1 MIEATPSIRPL
12 LAVLVSFVAAF
23 FIVASYRS
31 PNVREGWTIAAA
43 LAKFGIVASM
53 LPAVLDGAVFEWSLG
68 AFLPG
73 GIEFVLRADALGML
87 FAFLASGLW
96 IVTSF
101 YSIGY
106 MRGNDETNQ
115 TRYFAA
121 FAVSLSATMGIAF
134 AGNLVTI
141 FVFYELLSIATYPLV
156 AHDETDEARSAG
168 RKYLAYTMF
177 GGGVLVLAGTAL
189 VYLIAGNVSFTAG
202 GIEEL
207 ANADPGLAMLAFFLL
222 AIGFGVKAGIMP
234 LHQWLPEAMV
244 APTPVSG
251 LLHAVAV
258 VKSGA
263 FGVSRVV
270 LDVFGPELVF
280 DLSLPL
286 GFSAGLVL
294 STIGAITLTAASFIA
309 LRKDHL
315 KQRLAY
321 STVSQLSYIILG
333 LGLFGWYGLVGALL
347 HIPAHAFMKLTLFF
361 CAGNLHVETH
371 TDYISEMAGIGKRMP
386 LTMGAFTV
394 ASLGMAGI
402 PLLAGFVSKYYMLI
416 GGIRMGMELTPI
428 AYYLV
433 GALLLSGVL
442 NIAYFWPVIYTAF
455 FEAEDAHDA
464 KPLVDFRPGGE
475 TRSTLPATDGRGAAD
490 DAATNGRGAA
500 DDAATDG
507 GRPDDDDDN
516 DATDKDD
523 AIDEDDETA
532 EDAADLDNI
541 VESAEAD
548 SAVDAEDAAS
558 ADGDSEIP
566 DDSEVPDAEM
576 DDLPTDEEGVVRPD
590 FDTSERDFSEPAER
604 VDTGDYAVDE
614 RPSDVNVPFGVG
626 RDEDGRVGDAVGT
639 ADGDATD
646 IDDHAADRDGHDD
659 AESGGDHATDHDG
672 RDDGDHD
679 DHAGD
684 HVDDHGHHGGPPPG
698 GWERIDGVAAL
709 LGRESTW
716 FTLGPI
722 LTAMGLAVL
731 LGVIPYEM
739 GFLEL
744 IELIVDTRLPE
755 EVMHP

>member
-1 MIEATPSIRPL
+1 MTDALIQDPRPL
-12 LAVLVSFVAAF
+12 LAVLVSLVASG

-31 PNVREGWTIAAA
+31 PNIREAWTLLAAVV
-43 LAKFGIVASM
+43 KFAVVASM
-53 LPAVLDGAVFEWSLG
+53 LPRVLEGTVFEWTV
-68 AFLPG
+68 
-73 GIEFVLRADALGML
+73 IELVSGVPFVLRADALGML
-87 FAFLASGLW
+87 FAVLASGLW
-96 IVTSF
+96 IITSL

-106 MRGNDETNQ
+106 MRGNNETNQ

-168 RKYLAYTMF
+168 RKYLAYTLF
-177 GGGVLVLAGTAL
+177 GGGVLVLAGTVL
-189 VYLIAGNVSFTAG
+189 VYWLTGTVSFTAG
-202 GIEEL
+202 GIDEL
-207 ANADPGLAMLAFFLL
+207 AAADPGLAMLAFFLL

-280 DLSLPL
+280 DLSLPF

-321 STVSQLSYIILG
+321 STVSQLSYIVLG

-361 CAGNLHVETH
+361 CAGNIHVSTH

-402 PLLAGFVSKYYMLI
+402 PLVAGFVSKYYMLL
-416 GGIRMGMELTPI
+416 GGIHMGAALTPV

-455 FEAEDAHDA
+455 FEAEDDHDA
-464 KPLVDFRPGGE
+464 KPLVDFRMGGAS
-475 TRSTLPATDGRGAAD
+475 RSTVSADTSHADGDVATDGRHAD
-490 DAATNGRGAA
+490 DDVATDGRHAGGDVATGGRHA
-500 DDAATDG
+500 GGDVATDG
-507 GRPDDDDDN
+507 GR
-516 DATDKDD
+516 
-523 AIDEDDETA
+523 
-532 EDAADLDNI
+532 
-541 VESAEAD
+541 EAD
-548 SAVDAEDAAS
+548 ESDEESVDA
-558 ADGDSEIP
+558 
-566 DDSEVPDAEM
+566 
-576 DDLPTDEEGVVRPD
+576 PTDETGVVRPD
-590 FDTSERDFSEPAER
+590 FTPADRDFSEPAAR
-604 VDTGDYAVDE
+604 VDTGEYAVD
-614 RPSDVNVPFGVG
+614 RSPSDADVPFGVG
-626 RDEDGRVGDAVGT
+626 RGEAVEDTPHDER
-639 ADGDATD
+639 
-646 IDDHAADRDGHDD
+646 
-659 AESGGDHATDHDG
+659 SSDHDG
-672 RDDGDHD
+672 DEAGGASRGTDEGHDG
-679 DHAGD
+679 
-684 HVDDHGHHGGPPPG
+684 GHHGGPPAG
-698 GWERIDGVAAL
+698 GWRHIQGLDVFR
-709 LGRESTW
+709 GRESSW

-722 LTAMGLAVL
+722 LTAMSLAVL
-731 LGVIPYEM
+731 LGVIPYEL

-744 IELIVDTRLPE
+744 IELVVDTRLPA
-755 EVMHP
+755 EVMRP

>member
-1 MIEATPSIRPL
+1 MTDVPITDLRPL

-23 FIVASYRS
+23 FIVASHRS
-31 PNVREGWTIAAA
+31 PNVREGWTVAAA
-43 LAKFGIVASM
+43 VAKFAIVASM
-53 LPAVLDGAVFEWSLG
+53 LPAVLDGAAFEWSLG

-73 GIEFVLRADALGML
+73 GIEFALRADALGML

-106 MRGNDETNQ
+106 MRGNDEVNQ

-141 FVFYELLSIATYPLV
+141 FVFYEILSIATYPLV
-156 AHDETDEARSAG
+156 AHDETDEARAAG

-189 VYLIAGNVSFTAG
+189 VYLIAGDVSFTAG

-280 DLSLPL
+280 DLSLPF

-294 STIGAITLTAASFIA
+294 SIIGAITLTAASIIA

-321 STVSQLSYIILG
+321 STVSQLSYIVLG

-361 CAGNLHVETH
+361 CAGNLHVSTH

-416 GGIRMGMELTPI
+416 GGIRMGAELTSV

-455 FEAEDAHDA
+455 FEAEDTHDA
-464 KPLVDFRPGGE
+464 KPLVDFRMGGE
-475 TRSTLPATDGRGAAD
+475 SRSTLPTIDGGRAGDHVATDG
-490 DAATNGRGAA
+490 GRTA

-507 GRPDDDDDN
+507 GRPEDGDDDDS
-516 DATDKDD
+516 DD
-523 AIDEDDETA
+523 TPDDESDIDEV
-532 EDAADLDNI
+532 
-541 VESAEAD
+541 VESAESH
-548 SAVDAEDAAS
+548 SAVDAGDAESAGDDTEVPEDS
-558 ADGDSEIP
+558 DI
-566 DDSEVPDAEM
+566 PDAEM
-576 DDLPTDEEGVVRPD
+576 DDLPTDEDGVVRPD
-590 FDTSERDFSEPAER
+590 FDTSDRDFSEPAER
-604 VDTGDYAVDE
+604 VDTGDYAVDQ
-614 RPSDVNVPFGVG
+614 RPSDADVPFGVRSG
-626 RDEDGRVGDAVGT
+626 
-639 ADGDATD
+639 ADGNG
-646 IDDHAADRDGHDD
+646 DDDTGHDD
-659 AESGGDHATDHDG
+659 RDTSRDDHTDHG
-672 RDDGDHD
+672 TRDEAVRADHD
-679 DHAGD
+679 DH
-684 HVDDHGHHGGPPPG
+684 GHAGGPPPG
-698 GWERIDGVAAL
+698 GWKHVAGLDAL
-709 LGRESTW
+709 RGRESTW
-716 FTLGPI
+716 FTLAPI
-722 LTAMGLAVL
+722 LTAMSLAVL

-755 EVMHP
+755 EVMRP

>member
-1 MIEATPSIRPL
+1 MTDALVSDPRPL

-23 FIVASYRS
+23 FIVASHRS
-31 PNVREGWTIAAA
+31 PNVREGWTVVAS

-73 GIEFVLRADALGML
+73 IEFALRADALGML

-141 FVFYELLSIATYPLV
+141 FVFYEILSIATYPLV
-156 AHDETDEARSAG
+156 AHDETAEARSAG

-202 GIEEL
+202 GIQEL

-280 DLSLPL
+280 NLSLPF

-294 STIGAITLTAASFIA
+294 STIGAITLTAASIIA

-361 CAGNLHVETH
+361 CAGNLHVSTH

-416 GGIRMGMELTPI
+416 GGIRMGAELTPI
-428 AYYLV
+428 AYYLA

-464 KPLVDFRPGGE
+464 KPLVDFRMGGE
-475 TRSTLPATDGRGAAD
+475 SRSTLPATDG
-490 DAATNGRGAA
+490 GRAG

-507 GRPDDDDDN
+507 GRPDDVSDDDE
-516 DATDKDD
+516 DESDD
-523 AIDEDDETA
+523 TGADIDDTEAAIDDV
-532 EDAADLDNI
+532 
-541 VESAEAD
+541 VESAESDSPAD
-548 SAVDAEDAAS
+548 ADPAGPAGDADV
-558 ADGDSEIP
+558 P
-566 DDSEVPDAEM
+566 DDSDIPDAEL

-590 FDTSERDFSEPAER
+590 FNTSDRDFSEPAER
-604 VDTGDYAVDE
+604 VDTGDYAVDS
-614 RPSDVNVPFGVG
+614 RPSDAAVPFGVG
-626 RDEDGRVGDAVGT
+626 RGDDDAGDRTTDDGADAGTGHSDEEGHG
-639 ADGDATD
+639 
-646 IDDHAADRDGHDD
+646 DGHEG
-659 AESGGDHATDHDG
+659 AHDG
-672 RDDGDHD
+672 HEGAH
-679 DHAGD
+679 
-684 HVDDHGHHGGPPPG
+684 DDHGHAGGPPAG
-698 GWERIDGVAAL
+698 GWGHIDGLDAL
-709 LGRESTW
+709 RGRESSW

-722 LTAMGLAVL
+722 LTAMSLAVL

-755 EVMHP
+755 EAMRP

>member
-1 MIEATPSIRPL
+1 MTDALIQDPRPL
-12 LAVLVSFVAAF
+12 LAVLVSLVASG

-31 PNVREGWTIAAA
+31 PNIREAWTLLAAVV
-43 LAKFGIVASM
+43 KFAVVASM
-53 LPAVLDGAVFEWSLG
+53 LPRVLEGTVFEWTV
-68 AFLPG
+68 
-73 GIEFVLRADALGML
+73 IELVSGVPFVLRADALGIL
-87 FAFLASGLW
+87 FAVLASGLW
-96 IVTSF
+96 IITSL

-106 MRGNDETNQ
+106 MRGNNETNQ

-168 RKYLAYTMF
+168 RKYLAYTLF
-177 GGGVLVLAGTAL
+177 GGGVLVLAGTVL
-189 VYLIAGNVSFTAG
+189 VYWLTGTVSFTAG
-202 GIEEL
+202 GIDEL
-207 ANADPGLAMLAFFLL
+207 AAADPGLAMLAFFLL

-280 DLSLPL
+280 DLSLPF

-294 STIGAITLTAASFIA
+294 STIGAITLTAASLIA

-321 STVSQLSYIILG
+321 STVSQLSYIVLG

-361 CAGNLHVETH
+361 CAGNIHVSTH

-402 PLLAGFVSKYYMLI
+402 PLVAGFVSKYYMLL
-416 GGIRMGMELTPI
+416 GGIQMGAELTPV

-455 FEAEDAHDA
+455 FEAEEDHDA
-464 KPLVDFRPGGE
+464 KPLVDFRIGGE
-475 TRSTLPATDGRGAAD
+475 SRSTLGTGEHNAGDDVVTDGRHAGD
-490 DAATNGRGAA
+490 DVV
-500 DDAATDG
+500 TDG
-507 GRPDDDDDN
+507 GR
-516 DATDKDD
+516 
-523 AIDEDDETA
+523 EDDESDT
-532 EDAADLDNI
+532 
-541 VESAEAD
+541 ES
-548 SAVDAEDAAS
+548 VDT
-558 ADGDSEIP
+558 
-566 DDSEVPDAEM
+566 
-576 DDLPTDEEGVVRPD
+576 PTDETGVVRPD
-590 FDTSERDFSEPAER
+590 FSPADRDFSEPAAR
-604 VDTGDYAVDE
+604 VDTGEYAVDQS
-614 RPSDVNVPFGVG
+614 PSDADVPFGVG
-626 RDEDGRVGDAVGT
+626 HGEAVETTNHDERSSDHDADQDGGVGGHHGT
-639 ADGDATD
+639 DE
-646 IDDHAADRDGHDD
+646 GH
-659 AESGGDHATDHDG
+659 GGD
-672 RDDGDHD
+672 
-679 DHAGD
+679 
-684 HVDDHGHHGGPPPG
+684 HHGGPPAG
-698 GWERIDGVAAL
+698 GWRHIQGVDVFR
-709 LGRESTW
+709 GHESSW

-722 LTAMGLAVL
+722 LTAMSLAVL
-731 LGVIPYEM
+731 LGVIPYEL

-744 IELIVDTRLPE
+744 IELVVDTRLPA
-755 EVMHP
+755 EVMRP

>member
-1 MIEATPSIRPL
+1 MIEATPDIRPL

-23 FIVASYRS
+23 LIVASYRS
-31 PNVREGWTIAAA
+31 PNVREGWTLVAS

-53 LPAVLDGAVFEWSLG
+53 LPAVLDGAVFEWSAG

-73 GIEFVLRADALGML
+73 IGAPIEFALRADALGML

-96 IVTSF
+96 IITSF

-106 MRGNDETNQ
+106 MRGLDEPNQ

-121 FAVSLSATMGIAF
+121 FAVSLAATMGIAF

-141 FVFYELLSIATYPLV
+141 FVFYEILSIATYPLV
-156 AHDETDEARSAG
+156 AHDETAEARSAG

-189 VYLIAGNVSFTAG
+189 VYLLAGNVNFTAG
-202 GIEEL
+202 GIAEL

-270 LDVFGPELVF
+270 LDVFGPELVYN
-280 DLSLPL
+280 LSLPF
-286 GFSAGLVL
+286 GFTAGLVL
-294 STIGAITLTAASFIA
+294 STIGAITLTAASLIA

-315 KQRLAY
+315 KRRLAY
-321 STVSQLSYIILG
+321 STISQLSYIILG

-361 CAGNLHVETH
+361 CAGNIHVSTH
-371 TDYISEMAGIGKRMP
+371 TDYISQMAGIGKRMP
-386 LTMGAFTV
+386 LTMGAFTI

-416 GGIRMGMELTPI
+416 GGVRMGMNFTPV

-464 KPLVDFRPGGE
+464 KPLVDFPLGGE
-475 TRSTLPATDGRGAAD
+475 SRSIV
-490 DAATNGRGAA
+490 
-500 DDAATDG
+500 AATDG
-507 GRPDDDDDN
+507 GRGDDHAATDGGHKDDESESDDDEESADDVDDIVA
-516 DATDKDD
+516 DAGDADD
-523 AIDEDDETA
+523 SPSDAEGVDESDIPD
-532 EDAADLDNI
+532 ADL
-541 VESAEAD
+541 
-548 SAVDAEDAAS
+548 
-558 ADGDSEIP
+558 
-566 DDSEVPDAEM
+566 

-590 FDTSERDFSEPAER
+590 FAASERDFSEPAER
-604 VDTGDYAVDE
+604 VDTGDYAVDQ
-614 RPSDVNVPFGVG
+614 RPSDADVPFGPG
-626 RDEDGRVGDAVGT
+626 RGGERGET
-639 ADGDATD
+639 ADADEADRAVDDARASDAPQRDAEDDAHDADTHG
-646 IDDHAADRDGHDD
+646 DDH
-659 AESGGDHATDHDG
+659 
-672 RDDGDHD
+672 
-679 DHAGD
+679 
-684 HVDDHGHHGGPPPG
+684 HHGGPPAG
-698 GWERIDGVAAL
+698 GWEHIAGLDAL
-709 LGRESTW
+709 RGRESTW

-722 LTAMGLAVL
+722 LASMTLAVL

-755 EVMHP
+755 GVVRP

>member
-1 MIEATPSIRPL
+1 MTDALVTDPRPL

-23 FIVASYRS
+23 FIVASHRS

-43 LAKFGIVASM
+43 VAKFGIVASM
-53 LPAVLDGAVFEWSLG
+53 LPAVLDGAVFEWSFG

-73 GIEFVLRADALGML
+73 VEFALRADALGML

-141 FVFYELLSIATYPLV
+141 FVFYEILSIATYPLV
-156 AHDETDEARSAG
+156 AHDETPEARSAG

-189 VYLIAGNVSFTAG
+189 VYLIAGNVDFTAG
-202 GIEEL
+202 GIQEL

-280 DLSLPL
+280 NLSLPF

-294 STIGAITLTAASFIA
+294 STIGAITLTAASIIA
-309 LRKDHL
+309 MRKDHL

-361 CAGNLHVETH
+361 CAGNLHVSTH

-416 GGIRMGMELTPI
+416 GGVRMGAQLTPV

-464 KPLVDFRPGGE
+464 KPLVDFRLGGE
-475 TRSTLPATDGRGAAD
+475 SRSTLPATDGGRAGD
-490 DAATNGRGAA
+490 DAATDGGRAGDDAATDGGGAG

-507 GRPDDDDDN
+507 GRPEDDGDD
-516 DATDKDD
+516 
-523 AIDEDDETA
+523 DEDD
-532 EDAADLDNI
+532 AAIDDV
-541 VESAEAD
+541 VESAEGDAADDEPATGAAGDDAEVPAD
-548 SAVDAEDAAS
+548 SD
-558 ADGDSEIP
+558 I
-566 DDSEVPDAEM
+566 PDAEF

-590 FDTSERDFSEPAER
+590 FNTSERDFSEPAER
-604 VDTGDYAVDE
+604 VDTGDYAVDT
-614 RPSDVNVPFGVG
+614 RPSDADVTFGVG
-626 RDEDGRVGDAVGT
+626 RNDDAATERDEGDGADAVT
-639 ADGDATD
+639 AHGD
-646 IDDHAADRDGHDD
+646 DDHDDGAIRGDDHDD
-659 AESGGDHATDHDG
+659 GAVHGD
-672 RDDGDHD
+672 DHD
-679 DHAGD
+679 DH
-684 HVDDHGHHGGPPPG
+684 GHAGGPPAG
-698 GWERIDGVAAL
+698 GWRHIDGLDAL
-709 LGRESTW
+709 RGRESTW

-722 LTAMGLAVL
+722 LAAMSLAVL

-755 EVMHP
+755 EVMRP

>member
-1 MIEATPSIRPL
+1 MTDVPITDLRPL

-23 FIVASYRS
+23 FIVASHRS
-31 PNVREGWTIAAA
+31 PNVREGWTVAAA
-43 LAKFGIVASM
+43 VAKFAIVASM

-156 AHDETDEARSAG
+156 AHDETDEARAAG

-280 DLSLPL
+280 ELSLPF

-294 STIGAITLTAASFIA
+294 STIGAVTLTAASIIA
-309 LRKDHL
+309 MRKDHL

-361 CAGNLHVETH
+361 CAGNLHVSTH

-416 GGIRMGMELTPI
+416 GGIRMGAQFTPV

-455 FEAEDAHDA
+455 FESEDAHDA
-464 KPLVDFRPGGE
+464 KPLVDFRMGGE
-475 TRSTLPATDGRGAAD
+475 SRSTLPATDGGRPEDEDEGGDAD
-490 DAATNGRGAA
+490 DEA
-500 DDAATDG
+500 D
-507 GRPDDDDDN
+507 
-516 DATDKDD
+516 
-523 AIDEDDETA
+523 IDEV
-532 EDAADLDNI
+532 
-541 VESAEAD
+541 VESAEGD
-548 SAVDAEDAAS
+548 SAVDTDS
-558 ADGDSEIP
+558 DPTDDGDLP
-566 DDSEVPDAEM
+566 GDSDIPDAEM

-590 FDTSERDFSEPAER
+590 FDTSDRDFSEPAER
-604 VDTGDYAVDE
+604 VDTGDYAVDS
-614 RPSDVNVPFGVG
+614 RPSDADVPFGVG
-626 RDEDGRVGDAVGT
+626 RGDDSS
-639 ADGDATD
+639 DGDRADHSDDATHGAH
-646 IDDHAADRDGHDD
+646 DDDSHDD
-659 AESGGDHATDHDG
+659 ATHGAHD
-672 RDDGDHD
+672 DDSHDDDSHDDDSHDDDSHDDHD
-679 DHAGD
+679 DHDD
-684 HVDDHGHHGGPPPG
+684 HDTEHDDHADLADHDDHGHAGGPPAG
-698 GWERIDGVAAL
+698 GWEHIAGLDAL
-709 LGRESTW
+709 RGRESTW

-722 LTAMGLAVL
+722 LTAMSLAVL

-755 EVMHP
+755 EVMRP

>member
-1 MIEATPSIRPL
+1 MTDVPLSDLRPL
-12 LAVLVSFVAAF
+12 LAVLVSFVATA

-31 PNVREGWTIAAA
+31 PNVREGWTLLAA
-43 LAKFGIVASM
+43 LVKFGIVASM
-53 LPAVLDGAVFEWSLG
+53 LPGVLDGAVYETSI
-68 AFLPG
+68 ATFLPG
-73 GIEFVLRADALGML
+73 IEFALRADALGML

-106 MRGNDETNQ
+106 MRGNDEINQ

-177 GGGVLVLAGTAL
+177 GGGVLVLAGTVM
-189 VYLIAGNVSFTAG
+189 VYWLAGSVAFTPG
-202 GIEEL
+202 GIQEL
-207 ANADPGLAMLAFFLL
+207 ANADPGLAMVAFFLL

-263 FGVSRVV
+263 FGVSRVI

-280 DLSLPL
+280 SLSLPF
-286 GFSAGLVL
+286 GFTAGLVL
-294 STIGAITLTAASFIA
+294 STIGAITLTAASLIA

-321 STVSQLSYIILG
+321 STVSQLSYIVLG

-361 CAGNLHVETH
+361 CAGCIHVETH
-371 TDYISEMAGIGKRMP
+371 TDYISKMAGIGKRMP
-386 LTMGAFTV
+386 VVMGAFTV
-394 ASLGMAGI
+394 AALGMAGI

-416 GGIRMGMELTPI
+416 GGIQMGAELTPV

-442 NIAYFWPVIYTAF
+442 NVAYFWPVIYTAF
-455 FEAEDAHDA
+455 FESEDAHDA
-464 KPLVDFRPGGE
+464 KPLVDFKMGGE
-475 TRSTLPATDGRGAAD
+475 TRSTLPATDG
-490 DAATNGRGAA
+490 
-500 DDAATDG
+500 
-507 GRPDDDDDN
+507 GRPPEDDDDESVN
-516 DATDKDD
+516 DGPTDDEP
-523 AIDEDDETA
+523 IDEVVENAENGDGET
-532 EDAADLDNI
+532 DTADVPTGSD
-541 VESAEAD
+541 
-548 SAVDAEDAAS
+548 
-558 ADGDSEIP
+558 
-566 DDSEVPDAEM
+566 VPDAEDDDSEGNGGSF

-590 FDTSERDFSEPAER
+590 FDTSDRDFSETAKR
-604 VDTGDYAVDE
+604 VDTGDYAVDQ
-614 RPSDVNVPFGVG
+614 RPSDVNVPFGVE
-626 RDEDGRVGDAVGT
+626 RDDRAHDDEDHAV
-639 ADGDATD
+639 
-646 IDDHAADRDGHDD
+646 DDDRHETHDGH
-659 AESGGDHATDHDG
+659 ESHDE
-672 RDDGDHD
+672 HD
-679 DHAGD
+679 DHGGHD
-684 HVDDHGHHGGPPPG
+684 HHGGPPAG
-698 GWERIDGVAAL
+698 GWERVDGLDAL
-709 LGRESTW
+709 RGRESTW
-716 FTLGPI
+716 FMLGPI
-722 LTAMGLAVL
+722 LTAMTLAL
-731 LGVIPYEM
+731 MLGVIPYEM

-755 EVMHP
+755 EVARP

>member
-1 MIEATPSIRPL
+1 MTDVVLQDPRPL
-12 LAVLVSFVAAF
+12 LAVLVSFVAAAL
-23 FIVASYRS
+23 IVASHRS
-31 PNVREGWTIAAA
+31 PNVREGWTLVAS

-53 LPAVLDGAVFEWSLG
+53 LPAVLDGQTFEYSLG

-73 GIEFVLRADALGML
+73 IGTPIEFVLRADALGML

-106 MRGNDETNQ
+106 MRGLDEANQ

-121 FAVSLSATMGIAF
+121 FAVSLSTTMGIAF

-156 AHDETDEARSAG
+156 AHDETAEARSAG

-177 GGGVLVLAGTAL
+177 GGGVLVLAGTVL
-189 VYLIAGNVSFTAG
+189 VYLLAGTVAFTPG
-202 GIEEL
+202 GIAEL

-222 AIGFGVKAGIMP
+222 AVGFGVKAGIMP

-280 DLSLPL
+280 DLSLPF
-286 GFSAGLVL
+286 GFTAGLVL
-294 STIGAITLTAASFIA
+294 STIGAVTLTAASLIA

-315 KQRLAY
+315 KRRLAY
-321 STVSQLSYIILG
+321 STISQLSYIILG

-361 CAGNLHVETH
+361 CAGNVHVETH
-371 TDYISEMAGIGKRMP
+371 TDYISQMAGIGKRMP

-394 ASLGMAGI
+394 ASLGMAGM

-416 GGIRMGMELTPI
+416 GGVRMGMNFTPV
-428 AYYLV
+428 AYYLA

-442 NIAYFWPVIYTAF
+442 NVAYFWPVIYTAF

-464 KPLVDFRPGGE
+464 KPLVDFPLGGE
-475 TRSTLPATDGRGAAD
+475 SRSIV
-490 DAATNGRGAA
+490 
-500 DDAATDG
+500 AATDG
-507 GRPDDDDDN
+507 GREGDGGDESVDDPDDLDDVI
-516 DATDKDD
+516 DD
-523 AIDEDDETA
+523 AGAGDADAGDDE
-532 EDAADLDNI
+532 AAT
-541 VESAEAD
+541 EAPAD
-548 SAVDAEDAAS
+548 SATDAD
-558 ADGDSEIP
+558 DIP
-566 DDSEVPDAEM
+566 DADL

-590 FDTSERDFSEPAER
+590 FAASERDFSEPAER
-604 VDTGDYAVDE
+604 VDTGDYAVDQ
-614 RPSDVNVPFGVG
+614 RPSDADVPFGPG
-626 RDEDGRVGDAVGT
+626 RGDAPEESPSDAAEVDSASET
-639 ADGDATD
+639 ERDHDDKSGDDHDA
-646 IDDHAADRDGHDD
+646 DHAAGAHDD
-659 AESGGDHATDHDG
+659 
-672 RDDGDHD
+672 
-679 DHAGD
+679 
-684 HVDDHGHHGGPPPG
+684 GHHGGPPAG
-698 GWERIDGVAAL
+698 GWEHVAGLDAL
-709 LGRESTW
+709 RGRESTW

-722 LTAMGLAVL
+722 LTVMSLAVL
-731 LGVIPYEM
+731 LGVIPHEM

-755 EVMHP
+755 GVVRP

>member
-1 MIEATPSIRPL
+1 MTDVVLSDPRPL

-23 FIVASYRS
+23 LIVASHRS
-31 PNVREGWTIAAA
+31 PNVREGWTLVAS

-53 LPAVLDGAVFEWSLG
+53 LPAVLDGTTFEWTAG

-73 GIEFVLRADALGML
+73 VGAPIEFALRADALGML

-96 IVTSF
+96 IITSF

-106 MRGNDETNQ
+106 MRGLDEPNQ

-121 FAVSLSATMGIAF
+121 FAVSLAATMGIAF

-156 AHDETDEARSAG
+156 AHDETAEARSAG

-189 VYLIAGNVSFTAG
+189 VYLLAGSVDFTAG
-202 GIEEL
+202 GIAEL

-286 GFSAGLVL
+286 GFTAGLVL
-294 STIGAITLTAASFIA
+294 STIGAITLTAASLIA

-315 KQRLAY
+315 KRRLAY
-321 STVSQLSYIILG
+321 STISQLSYIILG

-361 CAGNLHVETH
+361 CAGNIHVSTH
-371 TDYISEMAGIGKRMP
+371 TDYISQMAGIGKRMP

-416 GGIRMGMELTPI
+416 GGVRMGMNFTPV

-464 KPLVDFRPGGE
+464 KPLVDFPLGGE
-475 TRSTLPATDGRGAAD
+475 SRSIV
-490 DAATNGRGAA
+490 
-500 DDAATDG
+500 AATDG
-507 GRPDDDDDN
+507 GRGDDHAATDGGRAGDDADEGSDEANEADDDAEPAGDVDDLVA
-516 DATDKDD
+516 DADD
-523 AIDEDDETA
+523 SDGPSSAPDGVDE
-532 EDAADLDNI
+532 
-541 VESAEAD
+541 
-548 SAVDAEDAAS
+548 
-558 ADGDSEIP
+558 
-566 DDSEVPDAEM
+566 SEVPDADL

-590 FDTSERDFSEPAER
+590 FAASERDFSEPAER
-604 VDTGDYAVDE
+604 VDTGDYAVDQ
-614 RPSDVNVPFGVG
+614 RPSDADVPFGPGRGDASPADADVAGG
-626 RDEDGRVGDAVGT
+626 RD
-639 ADGDATD
+639 
-646 IDDHAADRDGHDD
+646 ADRVADEGRGPDD
-659 AESGGDHATDHDG
+659 PH
-672 RDDGDHD
+672 GDHD
-679 DHAGD
+679 DEPHGGHDAD
-684 HVDDHGHHGGPPPG
+684 THDDGHHGGPPPG
-698 GWERIDGVAAL
+698 GWEHIAGLDAL
-709 LGRESTW
+709 RGRESTW

-722 LTAMGLAVL
+722 LAAMTLAVL

-744 IELIVDTRLPE
+744 IELIVDARLPE
-755 EVMHP
+755 GVVRP

>member
-1 MIEATPSIRPL
+1 MTDALVSDPRPL

-23 FIVASYRS
+23 FIVASHRS
-31 PNVREGWTIAAA
+31 PNVREGWTVVAS

-73 GIEFVLRADALGML
+73 VEFALRADALGML

-141 FVFYELLSIATYPLV
+141 FVFYEILSIATYPLV
-156 AHDETDEARSAG
+156 AHDETPEARSAG

-189 VYLIAGNVSFTAG
+189 VYLIAGTVDFTAG
-202 GIEEL
+202 GIQEL

-280 DLSLPL
+280 DLSLPF

-294 STIGAITLTAASFIA
+294 STVGAITLTAASIIA

-361 CAGNLHVETH
+361 CAGNLHVSTH

-416 GGIRMGMELTPI
+416 GGIRMGAELTPV

-464 KPLVDFRPGGE
+464 KPLVDFRLGGE
-475 TRSTLPATDGRGAAD
+475 SRSTLPATDGGRPEDGDDVETDEADGDADDVDDVVESAEGDAAAD
-490 DAATNGRGAA
+490 DAVAGPAG
-500 DDAATDG
+500 DDAEV
-507 GRPDDDDDN
+507 P
-516 DATDKDD
+516 
-523 AIDEDDETA
+523 
-532 EDAADLDNI
+532 
-541 VESAEAD
+541 AD
-548 SAVDAEDAAS
+548 SD
-558 ADGDSEIP
+558 I
-566 DDSEVPDAEM
+566 PDAEF
-576 DDLPTDEEGVVRPD
+576 DDLPTDEDGVVRPD
-590 FDTSERDFSEPAER
+590 FATSERDFSEPAER
-604 VDTGDYAVDE
+604 VDTGDYAVDT
-614 RPSDVNVPFGVG
+614 RPSDADVPFGVG
-626 RDEDGRVGDAVGT
+626 RRD
-639 ADGDATD
+639 DATGGTGA
-646 IDDHAADRDGHDD
+646 DDGGDRDAGLRRDAADVHEGADVH
-659 AESGGDHATDHDG
+659 GDTDEHHG
-672 RDDGDHD
+672 HD
-679 DHAGD
+679 DHAG
-684 HVDDHGHHGGPPPG
+684 GPPAG
-698 GWERIDGVAAL
+698 GWRHIDGLDAL
-709 LGRESTW
+709 RGRESSW

-722 LTAMGLAVL
+722 LTAMSLAVL

-755 EVMHP
+755 EVMRP

>member
-1 MIEATPSIRPL
+1 MTDVPITDLRPL

-43 LAKFGIVASM
+43 VAKFAIVVSM
-53 LPAVLDGAVFEWSLG
+53 LPAVLDGAVFETSLG
-68 AFLPG
+68 AFLP

-87 FAFLASGLW
+87 FAVLASGLW

-141 FVFYELLSIATYPLV
+141 FVFYEILSIATYPLV
-156 AHDETDEARSAG
+156 AHDETDEARAAG

-280 DLSLPL
+280 DLSLPF

-294 STIGAITLTAASFIA
+294 STIGAITLTAASIIA

-321 STVSQLSYIILG
+321 STVSQLSYIVLG

-361 CAGNLHVETH
+361 CAGNLHVSTH

-416 GGIRMGMELTPI
+416 GGIRMGARFTPV

-464 KPLVDFRPGGE
+464 KPLVDFRMGGE
-475 TRSTLPATDGRGAAD
+475 SRSTLPAADG
-490 DAATNGRGAA
+490 GRAA

-507 GRPDDDDDN
+507 GRPEDRDEEEGADEADIDDV
-516 DATDKDD
+516 
-523 AIDEDDETA
+523 
-532 EDAADLDNI
+532 
-541 VESAEAD
+541 VESAEGD
-548 SAVDAEDAAS
+548 SAVDAEDATS
-558 ADGDSEIP
+558 ADDDAEVP
-566 DDSEVPDAEM
+566 DDSDIPDAEM
-576 DDLPTDEEGVVRPD
+576 GDLPTDEEGVVRPD
-590 FDTSERDFSEPAER
+590 FNTSDRDFSEPAER
-604 VDTGDYAVDE
+604 VDTGDYAVDS
-614 RPSDVNVPFGVG
+614 RPSDADVPFGVG
-626 RDEDGRVGDAVGT
+626 RT
-639 ADGDATD
+639 
-646 IDDHAADRDGHDD
+646 DD
-659 AESGGDHATDHDG
+659 AATERSGGDDTEDAHGHAPDSDHDHESG
-672 RDDGDHD
+672 QDHGDHDHGGHD
-679 DHAGD
+679 DHAG
-684 HVDDHGHHGGPPPG
+684 GPPAG
-698 GWERIDGVAAL
+698 GWEHIAGLEAL
-709 LGRESTW
+709 RGRESTW

-722 LTAMGLAVL
+722 LTAVGLAVL

-744 IELIVDTRLPE
+744 VELIVDTRLPE
-755 EVMHP
+755 EVSRP

>member
-1 MIEATPSIRPL
+1 
-12 LAVLVSFVAAF
+12 
-23 FIVASYRS
+23 
-31 PNVREGWTIAAA
+31 
-43 LAKFGIVASM
+43 
-53 LPAVLDGAVFEWSLG
+53 
-68 AFLPG
+68 
-73 GIEFVLRADALGML
+73 
-87 FAFLASGLW
+87 
-96 IVTSF
+96 
-101 YSIGY
+101 
-106 MRGNDETNQ
+106 
-115 TRYFAA
+115 
-121 FAVSLSATMGIAF
+121 
-134 AGNLVTI
+134 
-141 FVFYELLSIATYPLV
+141 
-156 AHDETDEARSAG
+156 
-168 RKYLAYTMF
+168 
-177 GGGVLVLAGTAL
+177 
-189 VYLIAGNVSFTAG
+189 
-202 GIEEL
+202 
-207 ANADPGLAMLAFFLL
+207 
-222 AIGFGVKAGIMP
+222 VKAGIMP

-270 LDVFGPELVF
+270 LDVYGPELVF
-280 DLSLPL
+280 DLSLPF

-294 STIGAITLTAASFIA
+294 STIGAITLTAASIIA

-321 STVSQLSYIILG
+321 STISQLSYIILG

-361 CAGNLHVETH
+361 CAGNVHVSTH

-416 GGIRMGMELTPI
+416 GGVRMGAQLTPV

-464 KPLVDFRPGGE
+464 KPLVDFRMGGE
-475 TRSTLPATDGRGAAD
+475 SRSTLPATDG
-490 DAATNGRGAA
+490 GRTD

-507 GRPDDDDDN
+507 GRPEDGDG
-516 DATDKDD
+516 DA
-523 AIDEDDETA
+523 
-532 EDAADLDNI
+532 
-541 VESAEAD
+541 
-548 SAVDAEDAAS
+548 DAEDTDPSDIVERAEGDAAGEDAS
-558 ADGDSEIP
+558 PTGEDADLP
-566 DDSEVPDAEM
+566 DDSDIPDAEF

-590 FDTSERDFSEPAER
+590 FNTSERDFSEPAER
-604 VDTGDYAVDE
+604 VDTGDYAVDS
-614 RPSDVNVPFGVG
+614 RPSDVDVPFGVG
-626 RDEDGRVGDAVGT
+626 RRDDAAAKRSEGDDGGDA
-639 ADGDATD
+639 
-646 IDDHAADRDGHDD
+646 HGHDPD
-659 AESGGDHATDHDG
+659 SDHGHEVAH
-672 RDDGDHD
+672 DHD
-679 DHAGD
+679 DHGD
-684 HVDDHGHHGGPPPG
+684 HDHAGGPPAG
-698 GWERIDGVAAL
+698 GWRHIDGLEAL
-709 LGRESTW
+709 RGRESTW

-722 LTAMGLAVL
+722 LTAMSLAVL

-755 EVMHP
+755 EVMRP

>member
-1 MIEATPSIRPL
+1 MTDALIQDPRPL
-12 LAVLVSFVAAF
+12 LAVLVSLVASG

-31 PNVREGWTIAAA
+31 PNIREAWTLLAAVV
-43 LAKFGIVASM
+43 KFAVVASM
-53 LPAVLDGAVFEWSLG
+53 LPRVLEGTVFEWTV
-68 AFLPG
+68 
-73 GIEFVLRADALGML
+73 IELVSGVPFVLRADALGML
-87 FAFLASGLW
+87 FAVLASGLW
-96 IVTSF
+96 IITSL

-106 MRGNDETNQ
+106 MRGNNETNQ

-168 RKYLAYTMF
+168 RKYLAYTLF
-177 GGGVLVLAGTAL
+177 GGGVLVLAGTVL
-189 VYLIAGNVSFTAG
+189 VYWLTGTVSFTAG
-202 GIEEL
+202 GIDEL
-207 ANADPGLAMLAFFLL
+207 AAADPGLAMLAFFLL

-280 DLSLPL
+280 DLSLPF

-321 STVSQLSYIILG
+321 STVSQLSYIVLG

-361 CAGNLHVETH
+361 CAGNIHVSTH

-402 PLLAGFVSKYYMLI
+402 PLVAGFVSKYYMLL
-416 GGIRMGMELTPI
+416 GGIQMGAELTPV

-455 FEAEDAHDA
+455 FEAEEDHDA
-464 KPLVDFRPGGE
+464 KPLVDFRIGGE
-475 TRSTLPATDGRGAAD
+475 SRSTLGTGEHNAGDDVVTDGRHAGD
-490 DAATNGRGAA
+490 DVV
-500 DDAATDG
+500 TDG
-507 GRPDDDDDN
+507 GR
-516 DATDKDD
+516 
-523 AIDEDDETA
+523 EDDE
-532 EDAADLDNI
+532 
-541 VESAEAD
+541 S
-548 SAVDAEDAAS
+548 DAESVDT
-558 ADGDSEIP
+558 
-566 DDSEVPDAEM
+566 
-576 DDLPTDEEGVVRPD
+576 PTDETGVVRPD
-590 FDTSERDFSEPAER
+590 FSPADRDFSEPAAR
-604 VDTGDYAVDE
+604 VDTGEYAVDQS
-614 RPSDVNVPFGVG
+614 PSDADVPFGVG
-626 RDEDGRVGDAVGT
+626 HGEAVETTNHDERSSDHDADQDGGVGGHHGT
-639 ADGDATD
+639 EE
-646 IDDHAADRDGHDD
+646 GH
-659 AESGGDHATDHDG
+659 GGD
-672 RDDGDHD
+672 
-679 DHAGD
+679 
-684 HVDDHGHHGGPPPG
+684 HHGGPPAG
-698 GWERIDGVAAL
+698 GWRHIQGVDVFR
-709 LGRESTW
+709 GHESSW

-722 LTAMGLAVL
+722 LTAMSLAVL
-731 LGVIPYEM
+731 LGVIPYEL

-744 IELIVDTRLPE
+744 IELVVDTRLPA
-755 EVMHP
+755 EVMRP

>member
-1 MIEATPSIRPL
+1 MTEAIVQDPRPL
-12 LAVLVSFVAAF
+12 LAVLVSLVAAVLV
-23 FIVASYRS
+23 VASYRS
-31 PNVREGWTIAAA
+31 PNVREGWTILAAVT
-43 LAKFGIVASM
+43 KFGIVASM
-53 LPAVLDGAVFEWSLG
+53 LPRVLEGAVFEWTIVEL
-68 AFLPG
+68 LPG
-73 GIEFVLRADALGML
+73 IPFVLRADALGML

-106 MRGNDETNQ
+106 MRGLDEANQ

-156 AHDETDEARSAG
+156 AHDETPEARSAG

-177 GGGVLVLAGTAL
+177 GGGVLVLAGTVM
-189 VYLIAGNVSFTAG
+189 VYWLTGTVAFTAG

-207 ANADPGLAMLAFFLL
+207 ASADPGLAMLAFFLL

-280 DLSLPL
+280 DLSLPF
-286 GFSAGLVL
+286 GFTAGLVL
-294 STIGAITLTAASFIA
+294 STIAAVTLTAASLIA

-321 STVSQLSYIILG
+321 STVSQLSYIVLG

-361 CAGNLHVETH
+361 CAGNLHVSTH

-416 GGIRMGMELTPI
+416 GGIRMGAALTPV
-428 AYYLV
+428 AYYLA

-442 NIAYFWPVIYTAF
+442 NVAYFWPVIYTAF
-455 FEAEDAHDA
+455 FEAEEAHDA
-464 KPLVDFRPGGE
+464 KPLVDFPMGGE
-475 TRSTLPATDGRGAAD
+475 SRSTL
-490 DAATNGRGAA
+490 
-500 DDAATDG
+500 AATDG
-507 GRPDDDDDN
+507 GRAGDAADDEGRADDDEGE
-516 DATDKDD
+516 TS
-523 AIDEDDETA
+523 DDETA
-532 EDAADLDNI
+532 ADDGDVVDDV
-541 VESAEAD
+541 VESAEGDGTEGPAAAD
-548 SAVDAEDAAS
+548 AGV
-558 ADGDSEIP
+558 P
-566 DDSEVPDAEM
+566 DDVDVPDAEL
-576 DDLPTDEEGVVRPD
+576 DDLPTDEEGVVRPE

-604 VDTGDYAVDE
+604 VDTGDYAVDQ
-614 RPSDVNVPFGVG
+614 RPSDADVPFGVG
-626 RDEDGRVGDAVGT
+626 RGASDSTEATAGAEDGHGDAR
-639 ADGDATD
+639 DA
-646 IDDHAADRDGHDD
+646 GHDD
-659 AESGGDHATDHDG
+659 HGHD
-672 RDDGDHD
+672 
-679 DHAGD
+679 
-684 HVDDHGHHGGPPPG
+684 HHGGPPPG
-698 GWERIDGVAAL
+698 GWEHLRGLDAL
-709 LGRESTW
+709 RGSESTW
-716 FTLGPI
+716 FTLAPI
-722 LTAMGLAVL
+722 LTAMTLAVL

-755 EVMHP
+755 EVARP

>member
-1 MIEATPSIRPL
+1 MTDAFVQDPRPL
-12 LAVLVSFVAAF
+12 LAVLVSLVASG

-31 PNVREGWTIAAA
+31 PNVRETWTLLAAVT
-43 LAKFGIVASM
+43 KFAVVASM
-53 LPAVLDGAVFEWSLG
+53 LPQVLEGTVFEWTV
-68 AFLPG
+68 
-73 GIEFVLRADALGML
+73 IELVSGVPFVLRADALGML
-87 FAFLASGLW
+87 FAVLASGLW
-96 IVTSF
+96 IITSL

-168 RKYLAYTMF
+168 RKYLAYTLF
-177 GGGVLVLAGTAL
+177 GGGVFVLAGTVL
-189 VYLIAGNVSFTAG
+189 VYWLTGTVSFTAG

-207 ANADPGLAMLAFFLL
+207 AAADPGLAMLAFFLL
-222 AIGFGVKAGIMP
+222 AVGFGVKAGIMP

-280 DLSLPL
+280 DLSLPF

-294 STIGAITLTAASFIA
+294 STIGAITLTAASLIA

-321 STVSQLSYIILG
+321 STVSQLSYIVLG

-361 CAGNLHVETH
+361 CAGNIHVSTH

-402 PLLAGFVSKYYMLI
+402 PLVAGFVSKYYMLLS
-416 GGIRMGMELTPI
+416 GIRMGAELTPI

-455 FEAEDAHDA
+455 FEAEDEHDA
-464 KPLVDFRPGGE
+464 KPLVDFRMGGASH
-475 TRSTLPATDGRGAAD
+475 STVASGGRHAGDDVAAGGRHADGDVATDGRHAD
-490 DAATNGRGAA
+490 GDV
-500 DDAATDG
+500 ATDG
-507 GRPDDDDDN
+507 GHEDDRSDTTDDD
-516 DATDKDD
+516 A
-523 AIDEDDETA
+523 
-532 EDAADLDNI
+532 
-541 VESAEAD
+541 
-548 SAVDAEDAAS
+548 
-558 ADGDSEIP
+558 
-566 DDSEVPDAEM
+566 
-576 DDLPTDEEGVVRPD
+576 PTDETGVVRPD
-590 FDTSERDFSEPAER
+590 FAPADRDFSDPAAR
-604 VDTGDYAVDE
+604 VDTGDYAVD
-614 RPSDVNVPFGVG
+614 RSPSDADVPFGVG
-626 RDEDGRVGDAVGT
+626 QPEA
-639 ADGDATD
+639 
-646 IDDHAADRDGHDD
+646 I
-659 AESGGDHATDHDG
+659 
-672 RDDGDHD
+672 DDGDHEERSSDHDIDD
-679 DHAGD
+679 DHD
-684 HVDDHGHHGGPPPG
+684 VDDHDHDDHDVDGHHGGPPPG
-698 GWERIDGVAAL
+698 GWRHIQGLDVFR
-709 LGRESTW
+709 GRESTW
-716 FTLGPI
+716 FTLAPI

-731 LGVIPYEM
+731 LGVIPYEL

-744 IELIVDTRLPE
+744 IELVVDTRLPA
-755 EVMHP
+755 EVVRP